1 MFNQPYQV
9 GTNGDRPDQCIC
21 STRQTQP
28 QDMIVVG
35 SDGLWDNLHH
45 NELGLHVN
53 QYWSNPKHLASS
65 IANACFSYSLNSSY
79 RSPFYEKAQRVGLS
93 YPCTGKSDDITV
105 VVARVVFDYL

>member
-1 MFNQPYQV
+1 
-9 GTNGDRPDQCIC
+9 
-21 STRQTQP
+21 
-28 QDMIVVG
+28 MIVVG